1 MSLIL
6 ALVVVLVSAVP
17 AAAAEEHAASIHQL
31 WFPLINFLIFLF
43 LVKRFAVPLVHDYF
57 RTRRQGIA
65 QAITEA
71 AAEKERAEAR
81 LREYKERWAGVQAEI
96 KKIHEA
102 FVADGE
108 GEKTRSLAEAEALAL
123 KIKSDAQF
131 LAAQETRVAERRLRA
146 EMARLARAAAENTLR
161 NQLTARDAER
171 LVDDFVARVGGQP

>member
-1 MSLIL
+1 MSLIH

-81 LREYKERWAGVQAEI
+81 LRECIERWAGVQAGI
-96 KKIHEA
+96 KKMHKA
-102 FVADGE
+102 FVDVGE
-108 GEKTRSLAEAEALAL
+108 GGQRH
-123 KIKSDAQF
+123 
-131 LAAQETRVAERRLRA
+131 
-146 EMARLARAAAENTLR
+146 M
-161 NQLTARDAER
+161 
-171 LVDDFVARVGGQP
+171 VDW